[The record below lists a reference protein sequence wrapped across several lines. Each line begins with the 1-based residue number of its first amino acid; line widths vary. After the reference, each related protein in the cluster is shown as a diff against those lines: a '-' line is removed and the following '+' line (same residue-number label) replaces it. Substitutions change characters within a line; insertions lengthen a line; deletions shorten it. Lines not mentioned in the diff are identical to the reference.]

1 MEIETIK
8 PDLDEI
14 NNTRSSDSRLSG
26 FDLPSLIETMKQSYT
41 WANGELNALVLL
53 KSPGKNIL
61 LTAMPR
67 GTEILSFQNKDSAT
81 FQIIEGTLRI
91 HVKKDSVT
99 LNKGQLLTLDENIK
113 YRLTAEEETVFL
125 LTVSNTIISCSSN

>member
-125 LTVSNTIISCSSN
+125 LTVSNTNISCSSN

>member
-1 MEIETIK
+1 MEIETLK

-53 KSPGKNIL
+53 KSPGKNVL
-61 LTAMPR
+61 LTAIPR

-81 FQIIEGTLRI
+81 FQIIEGTLRVNI
-91 HVKKDSVT
+91 KKDSVT

-125 LTVSNTIISCSSN
+125 LTVSNTNISCSSN

>member
-61 LTAMPR
+61 LTAMHG
-67 GTEILSFQNKDSAT
+67 GTEILSFQNKNSAT

>member
-1 MEIETIK
+1 MEIETLK
-8 PDLDEI
+8 PVLDEI

-53 KSPGKNIL
+53 KSPGKNVL
-61 LTAMPR
+61 LTAIPR

-81 FQIIEGTLRI
+81 FQIIEGTLRVNI
-91 HVKKDSVT
+91 KKDSVT

-125 LTVSNTIISCSSN
+125 LTVSNTNISCSSN